1 MSENKLSSS
10 FEVNKRRLDEL
21 FKIGVNF
28 DVAGREMR
36 FAGKD
41 AKLYFVDSFMNTAV
55 LERLLIFFAELKRSG
70 VPDGIDA
77 SRFAAEFVPFGET
90 SVTSDVE
97 TVTYSVLS
105 GTVCLIFESFGS
117 NAIIMDLRIY
127 PARAIKEPD
136 NDKVLRGAR
145 DGFTEAV
152 KQNIC
157 MIRRRIRDVNFTA
170 EKITVGE
177 NSRTDVALCYI
188 SGVADEDY
196 VNKLRERLKNLKV
209 GSLPLGHQSLAEA
222 LVPSRWYNPF
232 PKFRYTER
240 PDAAAASVL
249 EGSVIVLCDTSPE
262 AMILPTGIFDFL
274 QEASDYYLPPLTGSY
289 LRILRH
295 FVFILTLVLTPLW
308 YLLIKN
314 PEIAPAWLD
323 FMKVKHEYTVPI
335 IAQLFAIEFALDG
348 LKLASLNT
356 PDALSNSLSVVGG
369 LILGD
374 FAVQVGWFIPE
385 VIVYMAIVAISN
397 FTQPSFELGFAFKFM
412 RMLLL
417 GLTAL
422 FNVWG
427 FVFGL
432 LLIVFFI
439 ATNNTVD
446 GSRSYL
452 YPLIPFNAKAL
463 KRLLLRVSAKS
474 VDFNRLDP
482 RQK

>member
-1 MSENKLSSS
+1 MSEKKLSSS
-10 FEVNKRRLDEL
+10 FEVNKRMLDEL

-36 FAGKD
+36 FAGCD
-41 AKLYFVDSFMNTAV
+41 AKLYFVDSFMNTVV

-70 VPDGIDA
+70 IPEGIDA
-77 SRFAAEFVPFGET
+77 NRFAAEFVPFGET
-90 SVTSDVE
+90 SVTDDVDNI
-97 TVTYSVLS
+97 TYSVLS
-105 GTVCLIFESFGS
+105 GTVCLISEVLGA
-117 NAIIMDLRIY
+117 NAIVMDLRIY

-145 DGFTEAV
+145 DGFVEAI
-152 KQNIC
+152 KHNIC
-157 MIRRRIRDVNFTA
+157 MMRRRIRDVNFIA

-196 VNKLRERLKNLKV
+196 VNRLRSRLKSLRV

-222 LVPSRWYNPF
+222 LVPSKWYNPF

-240 PDAAAASVL
+240 PDAAAASIF
-249 EGSVIVLCDTSPE
+249 EGSVIILCDTSPE

-308 YLLIKN
+308 YLLIEN
-314 PEIAPAWLD
+314 PEMIPEWLD
-323 FMKVKHEYTVPI
+323 FIKIKHEYTIPI
-335 IAQLFAIEFALDG
+335 IAQLFAIEIALDG

-422 FNVWG
+422 LDVWG
-427 FVFGL
+427 FVLGV
-432 LLIVFFI
+432 LLIIFFI
-439 ATNNTVD
+439 VTNNTVD

-452 YPLIPFNAKAL
+452 YPLIPFNARAM

-474 VDFNRLDP
+474 VDFNRFES
-482 RQK
+482 RRK